1 MRFALLFGVFL
12 TLFFLVESSMQD
24 EFIEDED
31 DEENESRHHLRK
43 VRFAFISQ
51 NLQLHFKVVMFQ
63 KEKSIVQDFSVRE
76 IIKIWGTWLIFLK
89 VHH

>member
-12 TLFFLVESSMQD
+12 TLFFLVESSMHD
-24 EFIEDED
+24 KFIEDED

-43 VRFAFISQ
+43 VRFEFITQ
-51 NLQLHFKVVMFQ
+51 NLQLHFNVVMFQ

-76 IIKIWGTWLIFLK
+76 IIKIWGTCIWLIFLK
-89 VHH
+89 H